1 MIPVAAEALMHIGP
15 IPITNAYVNST
26 IMTVAFVVF
35 AFILNRRLNR
45 KPGKL
50 QNAFEAVIEFLFGYF
65 DQVTGSRER
74 SKRFLPIVG
83 TMFLFILCSN
93 WFGLLPGTGS
103 IGINR
108 GGEFIPIL
116 RSAGS
121 DLNLTLAMALISVI
135 GSHLIGMISL
145 GFFVHWNKFIQLGS
159 LWKAV
164 KTLNPMKILVGLIEF
179 AVGFIELFSEAAK
192 VVSLSLRL
200 FGNIFAGEVLMT
212 VISSLVSFV
221 VPLPFMF
228 LELIVGVVQAT
239 VFAMLTLVYL
249 TIMTTKPHGEG
260 HEEHAT
266 HEKSLVLAGGQE
278 PIHS

>member
-15 IPITNAYVNST
+15 VPITNSYVNST
-26 IMTVAFVVF
+26 IMTLTFVVF
-35 AFILNRRLNR
+35 AFILNKRLSK

-65 DQVTGSRER
+65 DQVTGSREK

-103 IGINR
+103 IGIHH
-108 GGEFIPIL
+108 GEEFIPIL

-164 KTLNPMKILVGLIEF
+164 KTLNPMKILVGVIEF

-200 FGNIFAGEVLMT
+200 FGNVFAGEVLMT
-212 VISSLVSFV
+212 VISSLVAYI

-228 LELIVGVVQAT
+228 LELIVGLIQAT
-239 VFAMLTLVYL
+239 VFSMLTLVYL
-249 TIMTTKPHGEG
+249 SIMSSKPHGEG
-260 HEEHAT
+260 HEDEFGAAEAEH
-266 HEKSLVLAGGQE
+266 VLA
-278 PIHS
+278 HA